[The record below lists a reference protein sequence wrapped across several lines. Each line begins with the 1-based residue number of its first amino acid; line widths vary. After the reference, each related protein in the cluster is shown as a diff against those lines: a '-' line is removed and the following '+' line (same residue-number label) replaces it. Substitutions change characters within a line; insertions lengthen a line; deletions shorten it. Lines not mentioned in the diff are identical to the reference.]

1 MTLPVRITDVSYFDN
16 AYRGDLIIT
25 RGVLYYFPWVNVA
38 LEEKQS
44 RDNQYDRLFP
54 LSFVIQLIWGALTA
68 YGAAHAEPRLNQLGL
83 WQDGQTDEA
92 LQARLDAYITDQKAQ
107 PSQLMDYQYGLPHPM
122 RFAAGEIKNLSLKS
136 GLRFDTECD
145 THDFG
150 ISMFDERELRQAL
163 AEAGFVSEENRL
175 DLTGGGDRNRTDE

>member
-1 MTLPVRITDVSYFDN
+1 MTVPLRISDVSYFDN

-25 RGVLYYFPWVNVA
+25 RGVLYYIPWINVA
-38 LEEKQS
+38 LEQKQS
-44 RDNQYDRLFP
+44 HDTQLDRLFP
-54 LSFVIQLIWGALTA
+54 LNLVIEAIGGALAA
-68 YGAAHAEPRLNQLGL
+68 YGAAHAVPRLNQLGL

-92 LQARLDAYITDQKAQ
+92 LQARLDAYIKDQRNN
-107 PSQLMDYQYGLPHPM
+107 PSQLTDYEYGLPHAM

-150 ISMFDERELRQAL
+150 ISMFDESALRQAL
-163 AEAGFVSEENRL
+163 VEAGFVSENSSAAAEF
-175 DLTGGGDRNRTDE
+175 